1 MIVVVT
7 FNKGTLFNTNELE
20 LGVGQVVDQNVGV
33 QNVFI
38 TMQKTPCLFKIL
50 TNCNLSKFDE
60 LTTLVVPTIHTH
72 ARTTSE
78 VHVITW

>member
-20 LGVGQVVDQNVGV
+20 LGVGQLVNQNVGV
-33 QNVFI
+33 QDVFTI
-38 TMQKTPCLFKIL
+38 MRKTPCLFKIL
-50 TNCNLSKFDE
+50 TIYNLSKFDE

-72 ARTTSE
+72 ARSTNE
-78 VHVITW
+78 VHIITW